1 MVHAEARSRGGGVVV
16 DDAANALPQGRAPE
30 VEEEAHRLAL
40 GDAAVADCVVERIKR
55 WTFPKPVGGGVVDV
69 TFPWIFKTAGE

>member
-1 MVHAEARSRGGGVVV
+1 MAE
-16 DDAANALPQGRAPE
+16 DT
-30 VEEEAHRLAL
+30 L

-55 WTFPKPVGGGVVDV
+55 WTFPKPVGGGVVNV